1 MMYAQMTDITP
12 PACAK
17 CRENPTLPFAISMA
31 FQPIINART
40 LQIFGYEALV
50 RGVNGEGAGQVLA
63 QVDDDNL
70 YRFDQ
75 QCRVTAIEWASKLKL
90 DKMLS
95 INFMPNA
102 VYQAE
107 RCIRATLKTAERC
120 QFPTKL
126 LMFEFTENERITDS
140 SHLKSIINCYKEL
153 GFRTAIDDFG
163 SGYSGLELLTDLQTD
178 LIKLD
183 MALIKDIEQS
193 PARQIIVRH
202 TIAMLHELGCSVLAE
217 GIETAAEAQ
226 WLQAAGVEFM
236 QGYLFAKPGF
246 EHLPSADVSALT
258 PIG

>member
-1 MMYAQMTDITP
+1 MTDIPT
-12 PACAK
+12 PACAQ
-17 CRENPTLPFAISMA
+17 CREHHALPFAISMA
-31 FQPIINART
+31 FQPIIDAKT
-40 LQIFGYEALV
+40 LEVFGYEALV
-50 RGVNGEGAGQVLA
+50 RGINGEGAGQILS
-63 QVDDDNL
+63 QVSDDQL

-102 VYQAE
+102 VYQAD
-107 RCIRATLKTAERC
+107 RCIRTTLKTAERC
-120 QFPTKL
+120 QFAVKL
-126 LMFEFTENERITDS
+126 IMFEFTENERITDS

-163 SGYSGLELLTDLQTD
+163 SGYSGLELLADLQTD
-178 LIKLD
+178 IIKLD
-183 MALIKDIEQS
+183 MTLIKDIDQS

-202 TIAMLHELGCSVLAE
+202 TIAMLHELSCSVLAE

-226 WLQAAGVEFM
+226 WLQAAGVDLM

-246 EHLPSADVSALT
+246 EQLPTADVSALT
-258 PIG
+258 PTS